1 MTSPSPRTLQVARE
15 GLVAAIARD
24 TPGTDLPRLVKVL
37 DALLAWS
44 VARPGLL
51 RFRTDSTRH
60 DVIAFELVGSETV
73 FWSVVVTRG
82 AGPALEIY
90 PPNGRSLSPEDR
102 ALVMQT
108 LNAHSRAAL
117 VEGDRLRIGF
127 GALKNEG
134 ARAAVLALMKQL
146 LANVGQP
153 AAP

>member
-51 RFRTDSTRH
+51 TFRTDSTRH

-82 AGPALEIY
+82 AGPTLEIY
-90 PPNGRSLSPEDR
+90 PPNGRSLTPEDR

-108 LNAHSRAAL
+108 LNAHSRA
-117 VEGDRLRIGF
+117 
-127 GALKNEG
+127 
-134 ARAAVLALMKQL
+134 
-146 LANVGQP
+146 
-153 AAP
+153 